1 MSNTTDQMIY
11 SVPGMSCGHC
21 RTAISTAVEEVAG
34 VTTVDVD
41 LEARRVSVAGEHLD
55 DDAIRAAIDAAGYD
69 VA

>member
-1 MSNTTDQMIY
+1 MSNTPDQMTY

-21 RTAISTAVEEVAG
+21 RTAVTTEVEKVVG
-34 VTTVDVD
+34 VTAVDVD
-41 LEARRVSVAGEHLD
+41 LESKRVSVAGEQLD

>member
-1 MSNTTDQMIY
+1 MTY

-21 RTAISTAVEEVAG
+21 RASVTTEVEKVAG

-41 LEARRVSVAGEHLD
+41 LDAKRVSVTGDQLD
-55 DDAIRAAIDAAGYD
+55 DDAIRAAIEAAGYD

>member
-1 MSNTTDQMIY
+1 MSKTTDQMTY

-21 RTAISTAVEEVAG
+21 RASVTTEVEKVAG

-41 LEARRVSVAGEHLD
+41 LDAKRVSVTGDQLD
-55 DDAIRAAIDAAGYD
+55 DDAIRAAIEAAGYD